1 MSDSKIITRPKQ
13 SCENVIGQ
21 FLDES
26 HYDEVIDYNCDLYV
40 EDPLGLGSLEDNV
53 IFKLRK
59 NVFTAEE
66 QINAYEAL
74 YEAAQPSENR
84 GIAGGPRKT
93 DVGIGNRNWVTDY
106 QDSVMQWFE
115 KPEGNLEDIQKSFE
129 NKDTEVAK
137 RANVWSIERIKNDG
151 LDYNTWF
158 DEWVDKTKS
167 LSREEQLSELK
178 RVSEYVCKTTY
189 GNVVNS
195 GIAGYFDR
203 YPRIP
208 YGRATAYTEKNPE
221 KFAKCYP
228 YMKKLD
234 AKFAELLPKRYAVQ
248 KACADELDPR
258 FRVSDTVFTTITVN
272 KNFRTAAHRDAGDL
286 HEGFS
291 NLSVISKD
299 GKKHWEGGLLVLPEY
314 RVAIELHPGDLLLIN
329 NHHGI
334 HGNTEMVE
342 LPNTP
347 LQRISVVCYFREK
360 MLKLNSYEYENARRQ
375 FVEDRKNNPEHP
387 EQRYRWNGVSS
398 GMWQSQEWVD
408 YLKEKNLFEYIQE
421 RCKQKRSCEGYTG
434 KHLELSE
441 VKDLAEWL

>member
-1 MSDSKIITRPKQ
+1 MEIRKAIPKDCESK
-13 SCENVIGQ
+13 IGQ
-21 FLDES
+21 FLDEKD
-26 HYDEVIDYNCDLYV
+26 YKEVINFDCDFYA
-40 EDPLGLGSLEDNV
+40 DDSTPLFGFEPSEKNI

-59 NVFTAEE
+59 NVFTADE

-106 QDSVMQWFE
+106 QESVMEWFL
-115 KPEGNLEDIQKSFE
+115 KPDGDLDSLRKSFD

-158 DEWVDKTKS
+158 DDWVENTRS
-167 LSREEQLSELK
+167 LSREDQLSETK
-178 RVSEYVCKTTY
+178 RIGQYICKTTY

-208 YGRATAYTEKNPE
+208 YGRATAYTEKNAE

-228 YMKKLD
+228 YMRKLD
-234 AKFAELLPKRYAVQ
+234 KLFAELLPQRYGVQ
-248 KACADELDPR
+248 RRCADYLDPR
-258 FRVSDTVFTTITVN
+258 FKISDTVFTTITVN

-286 HEGFS
+286 HQGFS

-314 RVAIELHPGDLLLIN
+314 EVAIELFPGDLLLIN

-334 HGNTEMVE
+334 HGNTEIE
-342 LPNTP
+342 EISGTP

-360 MLKLNSYEYENARRQ
+360 MLKLGSYEYESARRR
-375 FVEDRKNNPEHP
+375 FVEDRKNNPSHP
-387 EQRYRWNGVSS
+387 EQRYRWNGVSA
-398 GMWQSQEWVD
+398 GMWQSQEWAD
-408 YLKEKNLFEYIQE
+408 YLKDVGLYDYITERASREHVIPEYG
-421 RCKQKRSCEGYTG
+421 RV
-434 KHLELSE
+434 E
-441 VKDLAEWL
+441 VPEAKDMMMWDK